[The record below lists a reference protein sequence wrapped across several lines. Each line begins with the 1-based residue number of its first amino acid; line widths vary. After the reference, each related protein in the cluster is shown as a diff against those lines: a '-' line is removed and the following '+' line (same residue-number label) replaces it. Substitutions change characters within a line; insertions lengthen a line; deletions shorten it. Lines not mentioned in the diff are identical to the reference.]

1 MRSKKNTTIAFFP
14 EASYGAA
21 LNCVGIAQEL
31 RRRGAEPVFICHGGF
46 RGVFA
51 QYGFPEYAV
60 PSASDAAGDSPME
73 WNAFIQRHRSAFRA
87 SPLAQL
93 EAYVAPTWN
102 AIVDTAI
109 GAEAALQELI
119 ARLDPAVI
127 VLDNVVM
134 FPAILSSGRPWVRVI
149 SCAETELPDADV
161 PPHLS
166 GCSSTDKS
174 GWAAFDAAYAEAV
187 APAHERFNGLLAR
200 CGVEPYAGT
209 QFLEP
214 SPHLN
219 LLLAPEIVR
228 YKRRAPLDPD
238 RFVFLEG
245 CVRSEGPYAPP
256 PFAAHDRAPLVY
268 TSFGSLGAI
277 DTDMIGDLIAAF
289 GRLPYRFLVN
299 VGAWRDAY
307 RLVPDNV
314 YLSDWFPQP
323 SVVRKC
329 DLFIHHGGNNSFCEA
344 IVFGVPS
351 LILPY
356 CWDGHDN
363 ATRCQETGVGRR
375 LERYTWTE
383 EGLRQAI
390 GDLLE
395 GKEMQA
401 RLKDYSRSIAS
412 SPGSQ
417 LAAARILTLL

>member
-1 MRSKKNTTIAFFP
+1 MPRSNKTIAFFP

-31 RRRGAEPVFICHGGF
+31 RRLGAEPVFICHAGF
-46 RGVFA
+46 RGVFT
-51 QYGFPEYAV
+51 QYGFPEYAI
-60 PSASDAAGDSPME
+60 PSRLDEASEGTVE
-73 WNAFIQRHRSAFRA
+73 WNAFIQRHRSAFRL

-127 VLDNVVM
+127 VLDNVIM
-134 FPAILSSGRPWVRVI
+134 FPAMLKSGRPWVRVI
-149 SCAETELPDADV
+149 SCAETELPDPGV

-166 GCSSTDKS
+166 GCSSTDRS
-174 GWAAFDAAYAEAV
+174 RWAEFESAYAKAV
-187 APAHERFNGLLAR
+187 APAHDRFNKLLTSCGLPPYP
-200 CGVEPYAGT
+200 GV

-219 LLLAPEIVR
+219 LLLAPDVVR
-228 YKRRAPLDPD
+228 YKRREPLDAG

-245 CVRSEGPYAPP
+245 CVRSEGPYEPP
-256 PFAAHDRAPLVY
+256 PFAAHERAPLVY

-289 GRLPYRFLVN
+289 GKLPYRFLVN
-299 VGAWRDAY
+299 VGSWRDSY

-323 SVVRKC
+323 SVVRQC

-351 LILPY
+351 LIMPY

-363 ATRCQETGVGRR
+363 ATRCQEVRVGRR
-375 LERYTWTE
+375 LDRYAWTATE
-383 EGLRQAI
+383 LGDAI

-395 GKEMQA
+395 GEAMKA
-401 RLKDYSRSIAS
+401 RLREYSHSIAS
-412 SPGSQ
+412 RPGSR
-417 LAAARILTLL
+417 LAAAAIMRLV